1 VIGWLRGLFGA
12 GASVGRLSPLE
23 AHEKAKAGAIIL
35 DVRTPHER
43 REAKIPGSQALPLD
57 QLAKEWEKLPKDK
70 EIICQCRSG
79 ARSAQAARFLA
90 ERGYR
95 AYNLVG
101 GIEAW
106 KRHKLPLKG

>member
-1 VIGWLRGLFGA
+1 LIGWLKNLLGGGA
-12 GASVGRLSPLE
+12 AVGRLSPVE

-35 DVRTPHER
+35 DVRTPLER
-43 REAKIPGSQALPLD
+43 QEGKIPGSQALPLNR
-57 QLAKEWEKLPKDK
+57 LASEWEKLPRDK

-90 ERGYR
+90 AKGYK

-106 KRHKLPLKG
+106 KRHKLPVK